1 MADPNHPSVRVPG
14 DLRQVKPE
22 AAPVLRQGASPEQE
36 VSPEASARDESDP
49 TGTAIAAEVSDEQ
62 VERDDREQEK
72 LLFMSQQHRRRQL
85 LRSCERVLMIEF
97 DVLSM
102 PDWPDNFALLQARRR
117 RDYWLTAASVCAGLF
132 LLGMTDL
139 VPAWLAGTGFGAFAL
154 LCLLALPPV
163 RHVFSERL
171 SYAELLLERYR
182 ILRRAREHVRH
193 LEGVEGLAWQC
204 AQLSEFNPVL
214 RHSRFAG
221 LLRLSESGA
230 LASSLKTRGHMR
242 LYLIYLLEAE
252 KGYTRLQEAYLQGR
266 DRALDEGWIET
277 PTRQPARREVEQPD
291 ASNTGETSDT
301 VVREKEVS
309 SSSSGKSGIAGE
321 AS

>member
-22 AAPVLRQGASPEQE
+22 ATPVLRQGSSPEHE
-36 VSPEASARDESDP
+36 DSPETPASDQLHFSGND
-49 TGTAIAAEVSDEQ
+49 IAAEVSDGPT
-62 VERDDREQEK
+62 ERDDREQEK

-117 RDYWLTAASVCAGLF
+117 RDYWLMAASVCAGLF

-230 LASSLKTRGHMR
+230 LAGSLKTRGHMR
-242 LYLIYLLEAE
+242 LYLIFLLEAE
-252 KGYTRLQEAYLQGR
+252 KGYTRLQEAYLHGR
-266 DRALDEGWIET
+266 DRALEEGWIET
-277 PTRQPARREVEQPD
+277 PTRRPVGREMEQPRT
-291 ASNTGETSDT
+291 SNIEGASDT
-301 VVREKEVS
+301 VVRNKDES
-309 SSSSGKSGIAGE
+309 SPSSGESGIAGE